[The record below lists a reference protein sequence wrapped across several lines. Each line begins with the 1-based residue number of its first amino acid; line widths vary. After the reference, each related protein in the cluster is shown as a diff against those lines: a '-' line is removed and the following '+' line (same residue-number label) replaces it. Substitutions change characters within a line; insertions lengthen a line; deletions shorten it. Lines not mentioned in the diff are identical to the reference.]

1 MANETTIISK
11 MSVKT
16 VKANPKVASAAPE
29 GTSSKFK
36 LCQIYGQ
43 ANGTKIVEDRNSGD
57 SHESITGNFEAK
69 NLQDG
74 TMYSSGVLYLPKGIH
89 EQILSAVKGL
99 TNDTDSISFALEISA
114 VKATNPIGY
123 SYEAISLMKPVGVDP
138 LEAIR
143 AALPQHDVPAKEL
156 PAPASKGKK

>member
-1 MANETTIISK
+1 MAETTIISK

-16 VKANPKVASAAPE
+16 VKANPKVASAAPD
-29 GTSSKFK
+29 GSKPFP

-43 ANGTKIVEDRNSGD
+43 ANGTKNVEDRGSGEF
-57 SHESITGNFEAK
+57 HESLIGNFEAR

-89 EQILSAVKGL
+89 ESIVSAVKKL
-99 TNDTDSISFALEISA
+99 TNDTDSISFALEIYA
-114 VKATNPIGY
+114 VKASNPIGY
-123 SYEAISLMKPVGVDP
+123 SYEAKSLMKPVGIDP

-143 AALPQHDVPAKEL
+143 QALPPVVEVAKAL
-156 PAPASKGKK
+156 PAGKK